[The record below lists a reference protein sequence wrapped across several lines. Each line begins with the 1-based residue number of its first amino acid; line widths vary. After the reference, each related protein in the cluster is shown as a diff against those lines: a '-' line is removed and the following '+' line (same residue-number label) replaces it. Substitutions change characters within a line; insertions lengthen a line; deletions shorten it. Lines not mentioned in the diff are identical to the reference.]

1 VCYIVLGHK
10 RCFYFGKTHIL
21 KVGEKMK
28 KVRRFFMGVKNEMGK
43 VRWTNKKELLKYSIA
58 TLSCIVFFGLFFA
71 VTDFVLAL
79 INTWIG

>member
-1 VCYIVLGHK
+1 
-10 RCFYFGKTHIL
+10 
-21 KVGEKMK
+21 MK
-28 KVRRFFMGVKNEMGK
+28 KIRRFFMGVKSEMGK

-71 VTDFVLAL
+71 ITDFVLAA